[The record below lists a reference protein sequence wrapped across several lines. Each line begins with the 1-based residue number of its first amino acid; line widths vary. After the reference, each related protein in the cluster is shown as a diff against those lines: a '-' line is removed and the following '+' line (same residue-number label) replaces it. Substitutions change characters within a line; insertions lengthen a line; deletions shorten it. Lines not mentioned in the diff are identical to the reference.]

1 MSTMYSD
8 SVICCTMYSVLFNR
22 QTAANIF
29 SHSLP
34 PPFFVGQIQL
44 FVLIL
49 LILLNFNTLFHT

>member
-8 SVICCTMYSVLFNR
+8 SVICCTMYSVLLNR

-29 SHSLP
+29 SNSLT
-34 PPFFVGQIQL
+34 FFFFGQIQL
-44 FVLIL
+44 SVLFL